1 MRIVKAINNNV
12 ISAKDDNGHE
22 LVLMGK
28 GIGFKA
34 RENELVNEEQI
45 EKIFYMDNQSSVDQ
59 LKELLT
65 HLPIEHFRVS
75 NDIISYAKENLNKK
89 MNQNI
94 YITLT
99 DHISFAIERHKQGM
113 MFHNPL
119 LWEVKRIYQQEFSIG
134 QYAVGL
140 IRQQLSICFPED
152 EAASIA
158 LHLVNA
164 EYDTAMSEAMNIT
177 KMIPAIITLVQQYFN
192 VEIDENTLH
201 YERFVTHLKFLAQR
215 IIKQE
220 LFNSKDKD
228 LNTMIMNMYPDEY
241 KCSETIGK
249 YIFENFDYTITD
261 EELAYLTVHIRR
273 IMVTYS
279 K

>member
-12 ISAKDDNGHE
+12 ISAKDENGRE

-28 GIGFKA
+28 GIGFKVK
-34 RENELVNEEQI
+34 ENDWVNDELV
-45 EKIFYMDNQSSVDQ
+45 EKVFHMDNQSSVDQ

-65 HLPIEHFRVS
+65 HLPIEHFKVS
-75 NDIISYAKENLNKK
+75 NDIISYAKENLRKK

-99 DHISFAIERHKQGM
+99 DHISFAIERFKQGM

-119 LWEVKRIYQQEFSIG
+119 LWDVKSIYQQEFSIG
-134 QYAVGL
+134 MYALDL
-140 IRQQLSICFPED
+140 IKKQLSIEFPED

-177 KMIPAIITLVQQYFN
+177 KMIPAILTMVKHYFS

-220 LFNSKDKD
+220 LFNSKDVD
-228 LNTMIMNMYPDEY
+228 LTTMIMNLYPEEY
-241 KCSETIGK
+241 KCSHLIGEF
-249 YIFENFDYTITD
+249 INENFDYMITD

-273 IMVTYS
+273 IMVKYT
-279 K
+279 